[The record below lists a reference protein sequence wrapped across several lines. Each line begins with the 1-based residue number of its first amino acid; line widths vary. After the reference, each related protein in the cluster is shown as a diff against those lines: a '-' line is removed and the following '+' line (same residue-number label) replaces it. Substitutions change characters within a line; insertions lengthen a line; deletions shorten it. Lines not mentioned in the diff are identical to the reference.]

1 MKTLRGNLLRIK
13 IFIIFQTFWGMGGTG
28 NFDRQGVVQIG
39 KPIGI
44 KEMGRCRSAVITKFF
59 SIYPDIGNEVY
70 PNRYKVV
77 EHRVF

>member
-1 MKTLRGNLLRIK
+1 
-13 IFIIFQTFWGMGGTG
+13 MGGTG

-39 KPIGI
+39 KPIEI
-44 KEMGRCRSAVITKFF
+44 KEMGRCRSVLITKFF
-59 SIYPDIGNEVY
+59 PIYPDVGNEVY